1 MIFCVF
7 PKHVNYLFKYT
18 THFVLGTRIID
29 SVFGSLEAEESRG
42 FEGKER
48 GGEWLS
54 IPLVWIVLNIK

>member
-1 MIFCVF
+1 
-7 PKHVNYLFKYT
+7 VNYLFKYT

-48 GGEWLS
+48 EGNGYLF
-54 IPLVWIVLNIK
+54 PLFGLF